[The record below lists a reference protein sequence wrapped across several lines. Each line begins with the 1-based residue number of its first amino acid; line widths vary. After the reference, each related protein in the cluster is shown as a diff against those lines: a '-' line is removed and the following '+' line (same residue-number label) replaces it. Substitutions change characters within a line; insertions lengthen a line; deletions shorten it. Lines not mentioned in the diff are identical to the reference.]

1 MKVVLLEDV
10 RALGRKGDVVEV
22 SEGYARNFLLPKKK
36 GVEANAGNLNT
47 LKAQK
52 ARQEKLAA
60 EQLAAAQELGA
71 KIDTVSVELGVKTGE
86 GGRLFG
92 SVTGKEIAQALK
104 EQAGLEVDKKKIVLP
119 EPIKNAGDYIA
130 EIRLHRDVTA
140 KLKLKVR
147 EL

>member
-71 KIDTVSVELGVKTGE
+71 KIETVSVELGVKTGE

-104 EQAGLEVDKKKIVLP
+104 DQAGLEVDKKKIVLP